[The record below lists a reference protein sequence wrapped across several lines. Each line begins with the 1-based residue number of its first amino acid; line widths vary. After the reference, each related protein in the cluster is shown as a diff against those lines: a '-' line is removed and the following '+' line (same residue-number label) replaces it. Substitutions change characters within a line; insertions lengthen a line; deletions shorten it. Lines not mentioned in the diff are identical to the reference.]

1 MGNNEEL
8 IRRANNELMEKH
20 GKGQKKEIKDLMHMI
35 GSEEK
40 FGCAF
45 VYHLNWLDRRSKAS
59 AIAYMLLKDAS
70 LCATKRGSIVL
81 EGQNIGDFFYE
92 GFHFKY
98 EKPKPEDSKHRG
110 IVVHPYN
117 ELFFLESF
125 NSQSGEK
132 HEKT

>member
-1 MGNNEEL
+1 MENNEEI

-20 GKGQKKEIKDLMHMI
+20 GKGQKKEIKDLIQMI

-45 VYHLNWLDRRSKAS
+45 VCHLNWLDRRSKAS
-59 AIAYMLLKDAS
+59 DIAYILFKEAS
-70 LCATKRGSIVL
+70 LCKTKRGSIVL
-81 EGQNIGDFFYE
+81 EGQNMGDFFYE

-117 ELFFLESF
+117 SLFILDSL
-125 NSQSGEK
+125 NSKNGERK
-132 HEKT
+132 